1 LKVILVVPVLLVS
14 VLLVPVLLVPVVLV
28 LVQLVLLVLPWQLL
42 LSIKYKIDNIQVNI
56 QDAGTLQ

>member
-1 LKVILVVPVLLVS
+1 VVPVLLVS

-28 LVQLVLLVLPWQLL
+28 LVLVPLVLVLLPWQLL

>member
-1 LKVILVVPVLLVS
+1 MLLVLVVPV
-14 VLLVPVLLVPVVLV
+14 PVVPVVLV
-28 LVQLVLLVLPWQLL
+28 QVVLVVLVLVPLVLLLLPWQLL